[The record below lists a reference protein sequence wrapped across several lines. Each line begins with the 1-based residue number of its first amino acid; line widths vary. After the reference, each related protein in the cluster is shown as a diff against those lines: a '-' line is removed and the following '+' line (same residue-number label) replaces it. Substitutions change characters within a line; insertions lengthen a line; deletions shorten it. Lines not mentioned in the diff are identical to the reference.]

1 MVCGV
6 VAGAFLARAEEKG
19 ESFFV
24 YIFVLLLAIYL
35 AMFIQMV
42 VHEAGH
48 LVFGLLTGYQFSS
61 FRIGSF
67 MFIKE

>member
-1 MVCGV
+1 MS
-6 VAGAFLARAEEKG
+6 KNK
-19 ESFFV
+19 SKKNTFFV